1 MPASDEISGFMITG
15 VCGGAV
21 IPPLMG
27 LATEWVGNQRGSLL
41 VITLCLAYLV
51 WCAFAAGRRQREAS
65 IV

>member
-1 MPASDEISGFMITG
+1 MITG

-27 LATEWVGNQRGSLL
+27 LATEWVHNQCGSLL
-41 VITLCLAYLV
+41 VISLCLAYLV
-51 WCAFAAGRRQREAS
+51 WCAFAADRSHREAS